1 MTTSSAAG
9 VPGVEIQPGRSPIL
23 YADAIAD
30 PEALRAFVA
39 EHGSLYVRGLDLQSP
54 GQVEATFRSFGALV
68 TEREAF
74 APRKEYAQGVY
85 SASQW
90 PPNQPMCMHHELSY
104 VLEPPSLM
112 LFACLTAPLANGAT
126 TLADAATILDALPID
141 LVDRFDRV
149 GWQLVRTY
157 NEDIGASL
165 PEAFGTSDHRI
176 IESYCRAHAIDFE
189 WRDGVLHTRQLR
201 NAIVRHPVTGRRCWF
216 NQIAFLNEWTLAPE
230 VREYL
235 VDVYGEDGLPFNT
248 RFGDGEPIGPDVV
261 QQINAAYEANTRREP
276 WQPGDLLLVDNVRTA
291 HAREPFEGTREL
303 VVAMA
308 DPVRLITS

>member
-23 YADAIAD
+23 YVDGIAD

-176 IESYCRAHAIDFE
+176 IESYCRAHDRFRMA
-189 WRDGVLHTRQLR
+189 
-201 NAIVRHPVTGRRCWF
+201 RRR
-216 NQIAFLNEWTLAPE
+216 AAHAAAPE
-230 VREYL
+230 RHC
-235 VDVYGEDGLPFNT
+235 PPP
-248 RFGDGEPIGPDVV
+248 RHR
-261 QQINAAYEANTRREP
+261 AA
-276 WQPGDLLLVDNVRTA
+276 LLVQPDRIPQRMDA
-291 HAREPFEGTREL
+291 GTRGAGVSRGRL
-303 VVAMA
+303 RRRRVAVQHAVRRWRA
-308 DPVRLITS
+308 DRPRRRPTDQRGIRGEHAARAVAARRPAARGQCAHRTRA

>member
-104 VLEPPSLM
+104 VLEPPSPM
-112 LFACLTAPLANGAT
+112 LFACLTAAATGGAT
-126 TLADAATILDALPID
+126 PVADSPTVLDALPAD
-141 LVDRFDRV
+141 LVERF
-149 GWQLVRTY
+149 
-157 NEDIGASL
+157 E
-165 PEAFGTSDHRI
+165 
-176 IESYCRAHAIDFE
+176 
-189 WRDGVLHTRQLR
+189 
-201 NAIVRHPVTGRRCWF
+201 
-216 NQIAFLNEWTLAPE
+216 
-230 VREYL
+230 
-235 VDVYGEDGLPFNT
+235 
-248 RFGDGEPIGPDVV
+248 
-261 QQINAAYEANTRREP
+261 
-276 WQPGDLLLVDNVRTA
+276 
-291 HAREPFEGTREL
+291 
-303 VVAMA
+303 
-308 DPVRLITS
+308 